1 LAIIYCQIQTTNAQS
16 PILESYI
23 QQGVESNLALKQQK
37 LELEKALK
45 AIDIAKSNFSPKISF
60 NPNYTLALGGRR
72 LQFPVGDLLN
82 PVYSTLN
89 KLTQSNNFPQIENV
103 NEQLAPNN
111 FHETKVSFQYPI
123 YNTDIKYNLLIQ
135 KELLQTEEAKKK
147 VLEYELKHNITIAY
161 YQYLQVLEG
170 IKIIENSKD
179 FLNRF
184 LQLNQ
189 RLVTNNVATK
199 DVVLSAEYEISKLDQ
214 QLATMEK
221 NRNIAK
227 SYFNFLLNR
236 DLNEKVEVDAEFAK
250 TLPVIENLEDLQQKS
265 LISRPEFNQLRAG
278 VQVSQTAIKL
288 QEMNSKYPQLFV
300 GGSLGFQGFGY
311 TFKDQG
317 FGIAQIGLNWDLYH
331 GKEKQHKIQQA
342 KIQKNI
348 LETKIDEV
356 KNQVKMQVT
365 QAYYELAASK
375 EILEDAKVNVSKT
388 EGILKIIESKY
399 KNGSSIYIEVL
410 KAQNDDLIA
419 KMTESVNRFDVWVKK
434 AMLDKVSGKN

>member
-1 LAIIYCQIQTTNAQS
+1 
-16 PILESYI
+16 
-23 QQGVESNLALKQQK
+23 
-37 LELEKALK
+37 
-45 AIDIAKSNFSPKISF
+45 
-60 NPNYTLALGGRR
+60 
-72 LQFPVGDLLN
+72 
-82 PVYSTLN
+82 
-89 KLTQSNNFPQIENV
+89 
-103 NEQLAPNN
+103 
-111 FHETKVSFQYPI
+111 
-123 YNTDIKYNLLIQ
+123 
-135 KELLQTEEAKKK
+135 
-147 VLEYELKHNITIAY
+147 
-161 YQYLQVLEG
+161 
-170 IKIIENSKD
+170 
-179 FLNRF
+179 
-184 LQLNQ
+184 
-189 RLVTNNVATK
+189 
-199 DVVLSAEYEISKLDQ
+199 
-214 QLATMEK
+214 
-221 NRNIAK
+221 
-227 SYFNFLLNR
+227 
-236 DLNEKVEVDAEFAK
+236 
-250 TLPVIENLEDLQQKS
+250 
-265 LISRPEFNQLRAG
+265 
-278 VQVSQTAIKL
+278 
-288 QEMNSKYPQLFV
+288 MNSKYPQLFV

-410 KAQNDDLIA
+410 KAQNDDLVA